1 MLLTIFYLERIKH
14 MRHATVL
21 AHWIMVN
28 CRECLTKLDKGTLQ
42 ACNSTASMDD
52 DKLQGVFDLE
62 GMDEAQNMSQYR
74 KNGW

>member
-1 MLLTIFYLERIKH
+1 
-14 MRHATVL
+14 MRHAPVL
-21 AHWIMVN
+21 EHWIVVN
-28 CRECLTKLDKGTLQ
+28 YKECLTQSEKRTLQ

-52 DKLQGVFDLE
+52 DNLQGVFDLE